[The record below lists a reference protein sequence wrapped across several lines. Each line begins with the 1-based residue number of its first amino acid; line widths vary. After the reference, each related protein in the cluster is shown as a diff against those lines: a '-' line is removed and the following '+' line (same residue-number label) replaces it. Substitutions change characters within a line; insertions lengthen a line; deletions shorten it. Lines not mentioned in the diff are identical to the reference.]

1 MTREITG
8 AVIEELN
15 APFTLETVLVDD
27 EPKATEVLVHIVASG
42 ICHSDQAVRDGSA
55 GPYTYPGIV
64 GHEGA
69 GIVEKVG
76 SAVQNIKVGDHVVLS
91 YDYDGTCRHCLTG
104 HPSACVN
111 WDALNFAGT
120 RPDGSYAFT
129 KDNGSAISNFFLTSP
144 RLPRPHWF
152 KNGTSSLSA
161 RTLIC
166 EKSAR
171 SGAGSSRVPALSL
184 TG

>member
-1 MTREITG
+1 MTKEITG

-27 EPKATEVLVHIVASG
+27 DPKPNEVLVHMVASG

-76 SAVQNIKVGDHVVLS
+76 SAVQNVKVGDHVVLS

-104 HPSACVN
+104 HPSSCVN
-111 WDALNFAGT
+111 WGALNFAGT
-120 RPDGSYAFT
+120 RPDAHTPLRKITAVPSV
-129 KDNGSAISNFFLTSP
+129 
-144 RLPRPHWF
+144 
-152 KNGTSSLSA
+152 TSSTSRHLRQRPWCRNA
-161 RTLIC
+161 TLPWWIQ
-166 EKSAR
+166 K
-171 SGAGSSRVPALSL
+171 L
-184 TG
+184 T